1 MRIVSSVLVL
11 VGLLSA
17 SSYGDF
23 TWFNTVS
30 NRVFY
35 NGGSQALAG
44 GASSDIGC
52 FVQLIWAGVDNINN
66 GASSLSETGVSGD
79 DQVQATTWIGRNIYN
94 NPPGRFTGGTFT
106 NDNPGFYYV
115 RFWTAP
121 ADNYAQGT
129 FPHSPTNFY
138 GETPLWSNPGTPPPG
153 VPDAFNNMPSGGA
166 IANMQIPEPAVFG
179 LGIIGLISLRL
190 FVRKK

>member
-1 MRIVSSVLVL
+1 M
-11 VGLLSA
+11 A
-17 SSYGDF
+17 
-23 TWFNTVS
+23 
-30 NRVFY
+30 
-35 NGGSQALAG
+35 Q
-44 GASSDIGC
+44 GA
-52 FVQLIWAGVDNINN
+52 N
-66 GASSLSETGVSGD
+66 
-79 DQVQATTWIGRNIYN
+79 
-94 NPPGRFTGGTFT
+94 
-106 NDNPGFYYV
+106 V

-138 GETPLWSNPGTPPPG
+138 GETPLWSNPGTVPPG
-153 VPDAFNNMPSGGA
+153 APDAFNNMPSGGA